1 MNIAAILSLL
11 TAAAPGVVAIV
22 KDIQALAASTGL
34 TTDQVAAAVAALA
47 SSTQATDAKTLAL
60 IAEDQAGLK

>member
-11 TAAAPGVVAIV
+11 TAAAPGVVSIV
-22 KDIQALAASTGL
+22 KDIQSLAASTGL

-47 SSTQATDAKTLAL
+47 STTQATDAKTLAV
-60 IAEDQAGLK
+60 IAADQAPKA